1 MARRRSGRCARRGS
15 GGDGLMWAIAGLVA
29 VVPLVNATVKFVQA
43 SWPWLLA
50 ATVAVGVVLLGVAF
64 LAVRRARRHRD
75 HYLQA
80 NAHLEAI
87 DRMSGERFE
96 HLVAELLRR
105 DGFRKVRVV
114 GKAGDGGVDILAT
127 APDGRPFAVQCKR
140 WTGNLGAP
148 HVREFLGALAHTF
161 SGHTGVLVT
170 SSGLTPPAL
179 REGQAAALSMVDR
192 GDLAEWAL
200 GTPLTALLATTASAS
215 GAATFTS
222 VRRVPAIRRR
232 RHHATPRRRGAGHTS
247 TTSG

>member
-1 MARRRSGRCARRGS
+1 MARRRPARRGGRGS
-15 GGDGLMWAIAGLVA
+15 GGEGIMWAVAGLVA
-29 VVPLVNATVKFVQA
+29 AVPLVNATVKFVRA
-43 SWPWLLA
+43 SWPGLLIATLA
-50 ATVAVGVVLLGVAF
+50 AGAVLLGVAF
-64 LAVRRARRHRD
+64 LAARRARRHRD

-80 NAHLEAI
+80 NARLEAI

-161 SGHTGVLVT
+161 AGHTGVLVT
-170 SSGLTPPAL
+170 SSGFTPPAL
-179 REGQAAALSMVDR
+179 REGQAAALAMVDR

-200 GTPLTALLATTASAS
+200 GTPLPALLTHHRL
-215 GAATFTS
+215 S
-222 VRRVPAIRRR
+222 V
-232 RHHATPRRRGAGHTS
+232 
-247 TTSG
+247 